1 MLSDVAVASRAAAGL
16 LGTNENGANGSDWAT
31 PSGAEGEPAFVPP
44 VWTPPCPP
52 LPGEGW
58 EGSAAADARPG
69 TAVPGRASAEESPVA
84 SALGPVSRPCPSP
97 AASGEPAPALPAAPG
112 EPLSPA
118 EPAPPRP
125 SEASPLV
132 GAAGAPGGSSMTR
145 NKLSAL
151 SPVSNS
157 CPSNWS
163 DPTLPSPGRGGLG
176 EVVWPAWSDPT
187 LPSPGRG
194 GLGEVVS
201 VSSLKTVSVG
211 QVSNL
216 PPDIRQVGNLP
227 HGSPVT
233 SPVVAWFRRAV
244 SLASS
249 RASAATASGSEFGV
263 GTASASPD
271 RLLGRSRCSRHSS
284 RKGGVTVR
292 QRSTAATSR
301 PPNEGVQRR

>member
-44 VWTPPCPP
+44 AWTPPCPP

-58 EGSAAADARPG
+58 EGSAPADARPG

-84 SALGPVSRPCPSP
+84 PALGPVSRPCPSA
-97 AASGEPAPALPAAPG
+97 AASGELVPVLPAAPL

-118 EPAPPRP
+118 EPAPAGP
-125 SEASPLV
+125 SEPSPLV
-132 GAAGAPGGSSMTR
+132 GAAGAPGCSSMTR
-145 NKLSAL
+145 NRFSAL

-157 CPSNWS
+157 CPSN
-163 DPTLPSPGRGGLG
+163 
-176 EVVWPAWSDPT
+176 WSDPT

-233 SPVVAWFRRAV
+233 SPVVAWFSRAV

-249 RASAATASGSEFGV
+249 RASAATASGWEYGV

-301 PPNEGVQRR
+301 PPHEGVQRR